1 MYQMVRERLLAEKEK
16 LGISPKTMAER
27 SRLRFP
33 ENTIKR
39 VLSGETSDPGVSTL
53 VDIGE
58 TLGLQPYEIFMDEIT
73 AAEFRAYQ
81 EIKNVADEAKADC
94 IRLKAV
100 TDELRERNVALSDKI
115 TMLEMMVAHRDDMI
129 QVYKDCV
136 ELLKMSIKVEQ

>member
-1 MYQMVRERLLAEKEK
+1 MYQMVRERLLAEKKK
-16 LGISPKTMAER
+16 LNISTKTMAER
-27 SRLRFP
+27 SRLRLP

-81 EIKNVADEAKADC
+81 EIKNAADEAKADC

-115 TMLEMMVAHRDDMI
+115 TMLEMMIAHKEDMI

-136 ELLKMSIKVEQ
+136 ELLKMNIKAE